1 MVDLFLTNWQCYEC
15 LICGAAKAHAH
26 MGIDACGV
34 FYSANRSRRMRED
47 RRNGTQLCPNMI
59 IRQVCL
65 IILFVVRC
73 SNSILIGECIG
84 PRQALERHLS
94 KSDKT
99 VMYNIVYGQFHGK
112 NAQEVMRYVLTFV
125 RSRLSEEQWDSLLP
139 EIRSHEMRHPA
150 CSTYAQLLPKELYR
164 RLLLQTWDAAE
175 AGAPLATIRSIVNR
189 IVADAVRRGL
199 LSPDAAASLTVPPGT
214 KYDGYVAKL
223 IPKLP
228 EPKPIPPID
237 QLPWYTSANALL
249 DRRDWME
256 EDETDPR
263 TTERPERRFKMIPL
277 PPAQPLR
284 GHFVHDSSA

>member
-34 FYSANRSRRMRED
+34 FY
-47 RRNGTQLCPNMI
+47 
-59 IRQVCL
+59 
-65 IILFVVRC
+65 
-73 SNSILIGECIG
+73 
-84 PRQALERHLS
+84 RHLS

-112 NAQEVMRYVLTFV
+112 NAQE
-125 RSRLSEEQWDSLLP
+125 P

-284 GHFVHDSSA
+284 GHFVHDSSAVTEASIKS